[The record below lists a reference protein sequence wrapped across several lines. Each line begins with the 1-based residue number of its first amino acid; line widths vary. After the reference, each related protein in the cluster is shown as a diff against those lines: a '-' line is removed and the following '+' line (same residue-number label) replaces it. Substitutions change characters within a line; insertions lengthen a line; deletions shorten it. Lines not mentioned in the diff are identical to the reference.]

1 MLKLHM
7 HHLGLNADE
16 ELVVTTSTPDGQSK
30 SAALKKMSVDDSM
43 DFWVDSNNWFGDLT
57 VVIHREGEEE
67 QSISLEPLSLIN
79 FGTKGRGIVS
89 TYVYVMSWN
98 LNSTSTME
106 TTNVEIHHEFL
117 EAGQVRVESIELDN
131 LPSDAVGSQSNLRLI
146 LRSKGKT
153 HRNESMTAPPTI
165 SDSKL
170 LWNSPLISLP
180 VVDEYTMLIECYEY
194 DEIANDQEEVGIGEI
209 SLLPLFRDGS
219 IETTVNMKH
228 LTEVSS

>member
-1 MLKLHM
+1 
-7 HHLGLNADE
+7 
-16 ELVVTTSTPDGQSK
+16 
-30 SAALKKMSVDDSM
+30 
-43 DFWVDSNNWFGDLT
+43 
-57 VVIHREGEEE
+57 
-67 QSISLEPLSLIN
+67 
-79 FGTKGRGIVS
+79 
-89 TYVYVMSWN
+89 
-98 LNSTSTME
+98 
-106 TTNVEIHHEFL
+106 
-117 EAGQVRVESIELDN
+117 
-131 LPSDAVGSQSNLRLI
+131 
-146 LRSKGKT
+146 
-153 HRNESMTAPPTI
+153 MTAPPTI